1 MTTMRPTAR
10 QRRAS
15 TAGFSLIEVIISMG
29 LLTVVMGA
37 TLAGLSSVM
46 KGNEIVMAIA
56 TMNNAVRAGMDLMV
70 RDLLQ
75 VGSGLPASHT
85 ISIPNGANS
94 QQVRIPGP
102 PGTTFLTAAADTTLP
117 AVMPFARQGPTIDG
131 VPTDVVSVLMADNA
145 FLDIGLTAVAD
156 SSVVVAAGPVL
167 DAGPDRVTPG
177 QLMLISKGSFNTLV
191 QVTAIDVPA
200 RQLTFADGDSL
211 RLNQVDAEAG
221 TLKAL
226 NAEDPVSD
234 PASTRISR
242 IRMITYY
249 LDATTDAAHPRLVR
263 RVNNGH
269 ATTFDNT
276 LGTAVAIDVLNLQF
290 AYDISN
296 GTGNPGNV
304 EMVAAD
310 MTTSGACTP
319 NACGQTQI
327 RKVNVVLMS
336 RSPQQIAARTSF
348 LSNTLESQVSLRAM
362 AFVDRYR

>member
-1 MTTMRPTAR
+1 MMRPSPRPRLSSA
-10 QRRAS
+10 
-15 TAGFSLIEVIISMG
+15 AGFSLVEMIVSMG

-37 TLAGLSSVM
+37 TLSGLSNVM

-56 TMNNAVRAGMDLMV
+56 TMNNSVRAGMDLML

-85 ISIPNGANS
+85 VSIPSGLNAV
-94 QQVRIPGP
+94 QVRIPGP
-102 PGTTFLTAAADTTLP
+102 PGPTFLTALDDTSMP
-117 AVMPFARQGPTIDG
+117 AVMPFAGQGPTING
-131 VPTDVVSVLMADNA
+131 VATDVLSVLMADNA

-191 QVTAIDVPA
+191 QVTEVDVPA
-200 RQLTFADGDSL
+200 RRLTFADGDSM
-211 RLNQVDAEAG
+211 RLNQSLAESG
-221 TLKAL
+221 TLVAL
-226 NAEDPVSD
+226 NAQEPVNAA
-234 PASTRISR
+234 ASTRISR
-242 IRMITYY
+242 LRLITYY

-269 ATTFDNT
+269 PTSFDNT
-276 LGTAVAIDVLNLQF
+276 LGTAVAIDVRNLQF
-290 AYDISN
+290 SYDVSN

-310 MTTSGACTP
+310 MVAGGACGAA
-319 NACGQTQI
+319 ACARTQI
-327 RKVNVVLMS
+327 RKVNVMLMS
-336 RSPQQIAARTSF
+336 QSPHQTAAQTSF